1 MMAGGGEYAPMAV
14 RYIVAPSASW
24 DSGTI
29 FSSRTIVIE
38 RSGIALERFGQVSL
52 WEVQGT
58 YCIPMSTR
66 GIFKP

>member
-14 RYIVAPSASW
+14 RYTRSVYVL

-29 FSSRTIVIE
+29 FSSRTIIIG

-58 YCIPMSTR
+58 YCIPMSMR